1 MMMSKI
7 AVEPGR
13 LDKRI
18 VIQKHTVTIDTEGNH
33 VQEWNDYY
41 SCHAAVNGVSGREY
55 WQARQQHEENVT
67 NFKVRFCE
75 ALKALN
81 TVDYRIVFGGR
92 VYNIEHIDNVLF
104 ADSLLNIK
112 GVQSV

>member
-1 MMMSKI
+1 MMSKV

-18 VIQKHTVTIDTEGNH
+18 VIQKQTVIIDTEGNQI
-33 VQEWNDYY
+33 QEWRDFH

-67 NFKVRFCE
+67 TFKVRYCTVLRE
-75 ALKALN
+75 LN
-81 TVDYRIVFGGR
+81 TVDYRIVFNGR
-92 VYNIEHIDNVLF
+92 VYNIEHIDNVFF
-104 ADSLLNIK
+104 AGSILNIK
-112 GVQSV
+112 GVETV